1 MMDIKILVAAHKP
14 YTMPREEIY
23 LPIHVGREG
32 KEPIGFKGD
41 NTGDNISIDNPRFC
55 ELTAVYWAWKNLK
68 ADYIGLV
75 HYRRYFRGKRKRM
88 ARREEFS
95 ELLAHCDLI
104 LPEKRHYFIETIR
117 SHHLHLPYVYEKD
130 LRVLESVIR
139 EKSPEYLPAFHTVM
153 NKRSAHMFNMFLMK
167 RELFCQYC
175 SWMFPI
181 LQEADRRIDTSEYTA
196 MERRAVAYLGEFM
209 LDIWN
214 ERRKIPYEEMP
225 VLFLEKENLI
235 KKGTTLIIRKLRGRR

>member
-1 MMDIKILVAAHKP
+1 MKDIKILVAAHKP
-14 YTMPREEIY
+14 YPMPREEIY

-32 KEPIGFKGD
+32 KEPIGFRGD

-55 ELTAVYWAWKNLK
+55 ELTAVYWAWKNLD

-75 HYRRYFRGKRKRM
+75 HYRRYFRGETKGM
-88 ARREEFS
+88 AHREDFTK
-95 ELLAHCDLI
+95 LLAHCDLI
-104 LPEKRHYFIETIR
+104 LPKKRHYCIETIR
-117 SHHLHLPYVYEKD
+117 SHHLHLPYVCEKD
-130 LRVLESVIR
+130 LRVLESVIGA
-139 EKSPEYLPAFHTVM
+139 KSPEYLPAFHTVM
-153 NKRSAHMFNMFLMK
+153 NRRSAHMFNMFVMK

-181 LQEADRRIDTSEYTA
+181 LQEADRRIDTSEYTP

-214 ERRKIPYEEMP
+214 EKRRIPYEEMP
-225 VLFLEKENLI
+225 VLFLEKDNLL
-235 KKGTTLIIRKLRGRR
+235 KKGATMLIRKFRGRR